1 MSDLPPFEPPY
12 HPLTPDFRAA
22 IEAFEKGA
30 RVTVS
35 DAPSLSTKV
44 AGPAAGAK
52 KDVQFLVV
60 PFAEKDEAKALGARW
75 DAASRKWYVPSG
87 KDAAA
92 FARWLAKA

>member
-1 MSDLPPFEPPY
+1 MSDLPPFEQPY
-12 HPLTPDFRAA
+12 QPLTPDFRAA
-22 IEAFEKGA
+22 IEAFEKGN

-35 DAPSLSTKV
+35 DAPSLSTK
-44 AGPAAGAK
+44 APGPVVSAK

-92 FARWLAKA
+92 FARWLGKA